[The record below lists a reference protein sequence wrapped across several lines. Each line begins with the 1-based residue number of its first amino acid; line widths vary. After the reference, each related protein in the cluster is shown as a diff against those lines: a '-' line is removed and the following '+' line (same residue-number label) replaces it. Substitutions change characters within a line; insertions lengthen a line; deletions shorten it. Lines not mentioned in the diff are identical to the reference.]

1 MNICCLIACFWPPP
15 PQVGQ
20 PLDERAVYAAEVELA
35 AERAAVREPLLV
47 VVRLC
52 DNQFALCM
60 TPYRV
65 FVFSLPDAYHVH
77 PDDAQEVAKVRG
89 GGWV

>member
-1 MNICCLIACFWPPP
+1 M
-15 PQVGQ
+15 
-20 PLDERAVYAAEVELA
+20 YAAEVELA

-65 FVFSLPDAYHVH
+65 LVFSLPDAYHMH

-89 GGWV
+89 RVEGGEFEFFRVSATPAVVLRQRSLGRM